1 MEGFGEHD
9 RVGVSNLL
17 HSSCRTKG
25 LDQKSGRAVRYGR
38 TCLSVAWSVRSL
50 SPSRLRN
57 VSAQL
62 EAGIADGSSASYG
75 AVSCA
80 EATKNPIL
88 LAKAL
93 MDHGP
98 HTMLV
103 GSAADEKAKEL
114 GLEVVAN
121 SYFTTPFRKA
131 YWERLSH
138 SAQRDIGSE
147 IGTVG
152 AIVLDSYGHLA
163 AGGSTGGPTRK
174 IDGRV
179 GDTAIL
185 GAGLYADERL
195 SVLWYVPC
203 MALPF
208 ETKERR

>member
-1 MEGFGEHD
+1 
-9 RVGVSNLL
+9 
-17 HSSCRTKG
+17 
-25 LDQKSGRAVRYGR
+25 
-38 TCLSVAWSVRSL
+38 
-50 SPSRLRN
+50 
-57 VSAQL
+57 
-62 EAGIADGSSASYG
+62 
-75 AVSCA
+75 
-80 EATKNPIL
+80 
-88 LAKAL
+88 

-147 IGTVG
+147 IGAVG

-163 AGGSTGGPTRK
+163 AGGSTGRPTRK